1 MKKLAVIL
9 AFFAFIALPVIA
21 QAADEAK
28 PETPGISPAAVE
40 NAAPAKK
47 EFIIFTDRFNTSNH
61 YVASGFMGDYGD
73 ISIDDNCRITPHGG
87 KTCMK
92 ITYSAKGSQG
102 AGWMGIYWL
111 NPANNW
117 GSQMGGFDL
126 TGYKKLE
133 FWAKGEK
140 GGEVI
145 SEFKVGGITGTY
157 PDSDS
162 TSIGPITLT
171 KDWVKYEID
180 LKGLDLS
187 YISGGF
193 EVSASLKDNP
203 EGFVIYLDDMKFV
216 E

>member
-1 MKKLAVIL
+1 MKKML
-9 AFFAFIALPVIA
+9 VIA
-21 QAADEAK
+21 IAAAFLAMPVMAQEAA
-28 PETPGISPAAVE
+28 TTAPAQGDTATQ
-40 NAAPAKK
+40 PAKK
-47 EFIIFTDRFNTSNH
+47 EFIVYTDRFNINNH
-61 YVASGFMGDYGD
+61 YIPSGWMGDYGD
-73 ISIDDNCRITPHGG
+73 ISVDDGCKLDPHSG
-87 KTCMK
+87 KTCIK
-92 ITYSAKGSQG
+92 VTYTGKGSQG
-102 AGWMGIYWL
+102 AGWVGVYWQ

-133 FWAKGEK
+133 FWAKGDK

-162 TSIGPITLT
+162 TSIGPVTLA
-171 KDWVKYEID
+171 KDWKKYEID

-193 EVSASLKDNP
+193 ELSGSLNDNP
-203 EGFVIYLDDMKFV
+203 DGFVIYLDDIKYV